1 MTKYKAKR
9 VVIDTNV
16 ILDYLLG
23 RGSKSHQEAIKLIYN
38 SSIYGLCEGVITAST
53 LTDLFYILDGAAG
66 VDARREVKKLIQV
79 HTVLTVTEADCL
91 QALDSTMTDFEDA
104 VLAACAKRNQID
116 SLVTTNTADFKS
128 SGLIVY
134 AVAEFVHQ
142 LKRG

>member
-23 RGSKSHQEAIKLIYN
+23 RGSKSHQEAIKQIYN

-53 LTDLFYILDGAAG
+53 LTDLSIFSMEQQESMLGG
-66 VDARREVKKLIQV
+66 SQKLIQV

-116 SLVTTNTADFKS
+116 SLVTTNTADFES

-134 AVAEFVHQ
+134 TVAEFVQQ

>member
-23 RGSKSHQEAIKLIYN
+23 RGSKSHQEAIKQIYN

-116 SLVTTNTADFKS
+116 SLVTTNTADFES
-128 SGLIVY
+128 
-134 AVAEFVHQ
+134 
-142 LKRG
+142 

>member
-23 RGSKSHQEAIKLIYN
+23 RGSKSHQEAIKQIYN

-66 VDARREVKKLIQV
+66 VKKLIQV

-91 QALDSTMTDFEDA
+91 QALDSTMIDFEDA

-116 SLVTTNTADFKS
+116 SLVTTNTADFES

-134 AVAEFVHQ
+134 TVAEFVQQ

>member
-1 MTKYKAKR
+1 M
-9 VVIDTNV
+9 
-16 ILDYLLG
+16 
-23 RGSKSHQEAIKLIYN
+23 
-38 SSIYGLCEGVITAST
+38 ITAST

-116 SLVTTNTADFKS
+116 SLVTTNTADFES

-134 AVAEFVHQ
+134 TVAEFVDQ
-142 LKRG
+142 LERG

>member
-23 RGSKSHQEAIKLIYN
+23 RGSKSHQEAIKQIYN

-53 LTDLFYILDGAAG
+53 LTDLFYILDGAG

-116 SLVTTNTADFKS
+116 SLVTTNTADFES

-134 AVAEFVHQ
+134 TVAEFVDQ
-142 LKRG
+142 LERG